1 MRHSITMRHSV
12 GILAA
17 VVLFGLA
24 TGIANAAQSKA
35 VQTMAGILI
44 NLHHFPSDSDKQALT
59 QIAADKSTTADERTI
74 AQALMDVQHTV
85 AAADKPNLEA
95 IVSNDKAS
103 SSDKTLAD
111 AILNL
116 HHMVSDSDKAKLQ
129 ALTQ

>member
-1 MRHSITMRHSV
+1 MRHSSI

-17 VVLFGLA
+17 VLLVSLTA
-24 TGIANAAQSKA
+24 GIANAAQSKA

-59 QIAADKSTTADERTI
+59 QITQDKSTTADERTV
-74 AQALMDVQHTV
+74 AQALMDVQHAV
-85 AAADKPNLEA
+85 APADKPNLEA

-103 SSDKTLAD
+103 SSVKTLAD

>member
-1 MRHSITMRHSV
+1 MRHSITMGHSV

-17 VVLFGLA
+17 VLLFGLT
-24 TGIANAAQSKA
+24 TGIASAAQSKA

-44 NLHHFPSDSDKQALT
+44 SLHHFPSDSDKQALT
-59 QIAADKSTTADERTI
+59 QIAQDKSTTADERTI

-85 AAADKPNLEA
+85 APADKPNLEA

-116 HHMVSDSDKAKLQ
+116 HHMVSDADKAKLQ